1 MVYVKRVKH
10 FVLRQSI
17 TLLKR
22 SIYIHLQRQQLIP
35 GTMGRFNGKNSPR
48 LVRVVAVSV
57 FVFFFLGCIATY
69 GPKPASIYLSD
80 NGWLSGQPTQNVST
94 DVPLSY
100 TVYQSGPGGRLGNVM
115 FQYASLYGIARKN
128 NRSAAINTRL
138 YKGLWDVFSNLTI
151 PRKASSNGEV
161 MRERRYGTYD
171 PRFENLP
178 DSDVSL
184 RGYLQSWKYFQKYE
198 SEIRQQFAFKDSVL
212 AEARDYLVNT
222 SRRYK
227 VSPAAGSITLVGV
240 HIRRGDRTTARLS
253 RYYRVADKSYI
264 VKAMNDFRRN
274 YTRVHFV
281 VCSDDIPWCK
291 EHLGQQKNVSFS
303 EGKTHI
309 IDFAI
314 LSLCNHTLATVGTF
328 GWWAAWLAGGTTTYY
343 ANHAKKSTHVYKGLT
358 SADHYLPKWI
368 LMSD

>member
-1 MVYVKRVKH
+1 NGNMSKP
-10 FVLRQSI
+10 
-17 TLLKR
+17 
-22 SIYIHLQRQQLIP
+22 LILGTMESFNGNMSKP
-35 GTMGRFNGKNSPR
+35 LILGTMGSYSPG
-48 LVRVVAVSV
+48 LVRAVAVSV
-57 FVFFFLGCIATY
+57 CVFFFVGYIATY
-69 GPKPASIYLSD
+69 DRNPGSIHLSD
-80 NGWLSGQPTQNVST
+80 SSWLSGQPTQNVLT

-100 TVYQSGPGGRLGNVM
+100 TVYQRGPGGRLGNCM
-115 FQYASLYGIARKN
+115 FQYASLYGIARIN
-128 NRSAAINTRL
+128 NRSPVINTRL
-138 YKGLWDVFSNLTI
+138 YNGLWDVFSNLTI
-151 PRKASSNGEV
+151 PRKARSNGTF
-161 MRERRYGTYD
+161 MREKRYGTYD
-171 PRFENLP
+171 PGFENLP
-178 DSDVSL
+178 DSDVLL
-184 RGYLQSWKYFQKYE
+184 RGYLQSWKYFQRYA

-212 AEARDYLVNT
+212 AEARDYLVST

-253 RYYRVADKSYI
+253 RYYRVAGKSYI

-291 EHLGQQKNVSFS
+291 EHLGRQKNVSFS

-314 LSLCNHTLATVGTF
+314 LSLCNHTLTTVGTF

-343 ANHAKKSTHVYKGLT
+343 ANPAKKLTSVYKGLT
-358 SADHYLPKWI
+358 NADHYLPKWI
-368 LMSD
+368 PMSD